1 MMTPQE
7 SMAKKNSLSMV
18 QTRKDYS
25 ERQSRKKEQ
34 HGGER
39 KNSMVEKE
47 RTAWWRQKE
56 QHGGERKNSMV
67 EMERS
72 SMPAE
77 NTAIPSIPAMGR
89 MRGGGEGGGEK
100 FSIYVSPMPR

>member
-1 MMTPQE
+1 MTPQE

-39 KNSMVEKE
+39 KNSMVE
-47 RTAWWRQKE
+47 
-56 QHGGERKNSMV
+56 
-67 EMERS
+67 MERS

-89 MRGGGEGGGEK
+89 MRGGGGGRGK
-100 FSIYVSPMPR
+100 IQYLR

>member
-1 MMTPQE
+1 MTPQE

-39 KNSMVEKE
+39 KNSMVE
-47 RTAWWRQKE
+47 
-56 QHGGERKNSMV
+56 
-67 EMERS
+67 MERS
-72 SMPAE
+72 SMPVE

-89 MRGGGEGGGEK
+89 MRGGGRGEGK
-100 FSIYVSPMPR
+100 NSVFTLAQCLDKYKSP

>member
-1 MMTPQE
+1 MTPQE

-39 KNSMVEKE
+39 KNSMVE
-47 RTAWWRQKE
+47 
-56 QHGGERKNSMV
+56 
-67 EMERS
+67 MERS
-72 SMPAE
+72 SMPVE

-89 MRGGGEGGGEK
+89 MRGGGGEK

>member
-1 MMTPQE
+1 MTPQE

-47 RTAWWRQKE
+47 RTAWRRKKE

-67 EMERS
+67 EIERVLWYRS
-72 SMPAE
+72 KE
-77 NTAIPSIPAMGR
+77 QH
-89 MRGGGEGGGEK
+89 GGERKNSMVDIE
-100 FSIYVSPMPR
+100 RTAWWR